1 MMDEAD
7 KKKFQNVYDDAS
19 PTAQEKIQ
27 AVMREYGITHRELT
41 EEESDQAG
49 QKIADILRNDKA
61 QRDGQR
67 RSLTSMLRILRENG
81 WMVGV
86 HNDYRQGGKLMTF
99 WLFTH
104 PSPQQQRHPR
114 RITGK
119 SRTDTTNPNMR
130 PRR

>member
-7 KKKFQNVYDDAS
+7 KKKFQNAYDDAS
-19 PTAQEKIQ
+19 PAAQEKIQ

-61 QRDGQR
+61 QREGQR

-81 WMVGV
+81 WTVGV

-104 PSPQQQRHPR
+104 PSGRWLKGEGESDENAVFQVYSNLWR
-114 RITGK
+114 
-119 SRTDTTNPNMR
+119 S
-130 PRR
+130 